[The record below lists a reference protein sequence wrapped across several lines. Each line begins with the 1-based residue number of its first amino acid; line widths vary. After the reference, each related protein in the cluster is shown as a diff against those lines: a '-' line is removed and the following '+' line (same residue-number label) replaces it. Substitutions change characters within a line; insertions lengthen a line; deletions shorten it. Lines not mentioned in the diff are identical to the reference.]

1 MKHLCGNCLMS
12 DSNNKLKA
20 RSHAPPRG
28 GRPALSAAD
37 MAEMR
42 PLDVPVLIVGAG
54 TAGLTAAVTLARHGI
69 DCLLVERRRGPSP
82 LPRAT
87 WVSTRSMELFRSWGL
102 EDRVRAG
109 GVEVEWLRWY
119 CETLASAAAGYPSPT
134 GFPTREQSA
143 VVGPTAPA
151 CVPQDHLEPVLLE
164 HLRSLGAGVELGTE
178 VVRVEERADRVRVL
192 LRDVADGASRAVAAR
207 YVIAADGV
215 RSTVRRSL
223 GIELHGPDR
232 LVDAVS
238 TQFRA
243 PLWELVGDLRYG
255 IYAITQPQAEG
266 LLAPAGRGDRWIYV
280 RMHAPGSP
288 LVERTEDAVAR
299 RIRSAAGVADLE
311 PRVARF
317 GAFTFGAQVAERFRA
332 GNVFLV
338 GDAAHRVTPRGGTG
352 MNTAIHDGYD
362 LGWKLAWVLRGW
374 VGPELLDSYEN
385 ERRPVAEHNAERS
398 AELDYPLASDWP
410 PPAEARGGAGARGAF
425 REAGEELPADLGGRI
440 THAWTTASGERV
452 STLDLLGPGLTLFTG
467 PQPTSWQAA
476 AAAAR
481 ATPPLTVRSL
491 DAITA
496 RAIGIPAA
504 GALLARPD
512 GAPSG
517 LFAPGTDAVPALR
530 AALAGPITAADTR
543 TAA

>member
-1 MKHLCGNCLMS
+1 MS
-12 DSNNKLKA
+12 DSINTMKDP
-20 RSHAPPRG
+20 SHSPPRG
-28 GRPALSAAD
+28 GKPALRAAD
-37 MAEMR
+37 MADMR
-42 PLDVPVLIVGAG
+42 PLEVPVLIVGAG
-54 TAGLTAAVTLARHGI
+54 PAGLTAAIVLARYGI
-69 DCLLVERRRGPSP
+69 ECLLVERRRGPSP

-119 CETLASAAAGYPSPT
+119 CETLASADAGYASPT
-134 GFPTREQSA
+134 GFPTRDQSA
-143 VVGPTAPA
+143 AVSPTAPA
-151 CVPQDHLEPVLLE
+151 CVPQDHLEPVLMD

-178 VVRVEERADRVRVL
+178 VVSVEDRADRVRVV
-192 LRDVADGASRAVAAR
+192 LRDTGVVASRVVDAR
-207 YVIAADGV
+207 YLIAADGV
-215 RSTVRRSL
+215 RGTVRRSL
-223 GIELHGPDR
+223 GIDMHGPDR

-255 IYAITQPQAEG
+255 IYHITHPEAKG

-280 RMHAPGSP
+280 RMHAPGSS
-288 LVERTEDAVAR
+288 LVERTEDVLAR

-311 PRVARF
+311 PRVERF
-317 GAFTFGAQVAERFRA
+317 GAFSFAAQVAERFRA
-332 GNVFLV
+332 GNAFLV

-374 VGPELLDSYEN
+374 AGPGLLDSYET
-385 ERRPVAEHNAERS
+385 ERRPVAEHNAQRS
-398 AELDYPLASDWP
+398 SELDLPLAADSP
-410 PPAEARGGAGARGAF
+410 PRAEAAGGATYLQP
-425 REAGEELPADLGGRI
+425 GEELHADLGGRI
-440 THAWTTASGERV
+440 THAWTTAGGERV

-467 PQPTSWQAA
+467 PTSRDAA

-481 ATPPLTVRSL
+481 ARPPVVVRRL
-491 DAITA
+491 NAITA
-496 RAIGIPAA
+496 RAIGIQAG

-517 LFAPGTDAVPALR
+517 LFAPGTDAQSALR
-530 AALAGPITAADTR
+530 AALAAPLTAASPR
-543 TAA
+543 KAA

>member
-1 MKHLCGNCLMS
+1 MTDSVTTMKS
-12 DSNNKLKA
+12 
-20 RSHAPPRG
+20 RSHAPSK
-28 GRPALSAAD
+28 L
-37 MAEMR
+37 
-42 PLDVPVLIVGAG
+42 PVLIAG
-54 TAGLTAAVTLARHGI
+54 GGPAGLTAAIALARYGI
-69 DCLLVERRRGPSP
+69 GFLLVERRRGPSP

-109 GVEVEWLRWY
+109 GVEVEWLRWHT
-119 CETLASAAAGYPSPT
+119 ETLASANAGYASPT
-134 GFPTREQSA
+134 GFPTRDQSKA
-143 VVGPTAPA
+143 VSPTAPA
-151 CVPQDHLEPVLLE
+151 NVPQDHLEPVLME
-164 HLRSLGAGVELGTE
+164 HLRSLGARVELGTE
-178 VVRVEERADRVRVL
+178 VVSVGDRGDRVRVA
-192 LRDVADGASRAVAAR
+192 LRGTASGTTRVVDAR
-207 YVIAADGV
+207 YLIAADGV
-215 RSTVRRSL
+215 RGTVRRSV

-232 LVDAVS
+232 LIDAVS

-243 PLWELVGDLRYG
+243 PLWELLGDLRYG
-255 IYAITQPQAEG
+255 IYHVTHPQGAG

-288 LVERTEDAVAR
+288 LVERTEDAVAA
-299 RIRSAAGVADLE
+299 RIQSAAGVPDLE
-311 PRVARF
+311 PQIERY

-332 GNVFLV
+332 GNTFLV

-374 VGPELLDSYEN
+374 AGPELLEAYEP

-398 AELDYPLASDWP
+398 AELDLPLAGDSP
-410 PPAEARGGAGARGAF
+410 PRAGAGGGAAARGAF
-425 REAGEELPADLGGRI
+425 HEAGEELPADLGGRL
-440 THAWTTASGERV
+440 THAWTTSGGERV

-467 PQPTSWQAA
+467 P
-476 AAAAR
+476 R
-481 ATPPLTVRSL
+481 ATPPNTAAAGDRATPPVLVRRL

-496 RAIGIPAA
+496 RAIGIPAG

-512 GAPSG
+512 GAPAG
-517 LFAPGTDAVPALR
+517 LFAPGTGAEPALR
-530 AALAGPITAADTR
+530 AAVAGPITAAGTR

>member
-1 MKHLCGNCLMS
+1 MS
-12 DSNNKLKA
+12 DSVDAIKA
-20 RSHAPPRG
+20 RSGAPPRG
-28 GRPALSAAD
+28 DRPAPGAAGV
-37 MAEMR
+37 AAMR
-42 PLDVPVLIVGAG
+42 PSEVPVLIVGAG
-54 TAGLTAAVTLARHGI
+54 TAGLTAAVTLARYGI
-69 DCLLVERRRGPSP
+69 ECLVVERRRGPSP

-102 EDRVRAG
+102 EDRLRAG

-119 CETLASAAAGYPSPT
+119 CETLANAETGYASPT
-134 GFPTREQSA
+134 GFPTRDQSA
-143 VVGPTAPA
+143 AVSPTAPA
-151 CVPQDHLEPVLLE
+151 CVPQDHLEPVLLR
-164 HLRSLGAGVELGTE
+164 HLRSLGADVELGTE
-178 VVRVEERADRVRVL
+178 VVSVEDRADRVRVV
-192 LRDVADGASRAVAAR
+192 LRDTAAGASRVVDAR
-207 YVIAADGV
+207 HLIAADGV

-255 IYAITQPQAEG
+255 IYAITHAKAEG

-288 LVERTEDAVAR
+288 RVERSEDAVAR

-311 PRVARF
+311 PRIERI
-317 GAFTFGAQVAERFRA
+317 GAFTFGAQLAERFRA
-332 GNVFLV
+332 GNIFLV

-352 MNTAIHDGYD
+352 MNRAIHDGYD
-362 LGWKLAWVLRGW
+362 LGWKLAWVVLGW
-374 VGPELLDSYEN
+374 ADPELLDSYDT
-385 ERRPVAEHNAERS
+385 ERRPVAQHNAERS
-398 AELDYPLASDWP
+398 TQIDYPRADDSP
-410 PPAEARGGAGARGAF
+410 SRAGSAGGAGARGAF
-425 REAGEELPADLGGRI
+425 RQAGEELHADLGGRI
-440 THAWTTASGERV
+440 THAWTTARDGRV
-452 STLDLLGPGLTLFTG
+452 STLDLLGLGLTLFTG
-467 PQPTSWQAA
+467 PRPTPRDAA

-481 ATPPLTVRSL
+481 ATPPVAVRRL

-496 RAIGIPAA
+496 RAIGIPAG

-517 LFAPGTDAVPALR
+517 LFAPGTDALPALR
-530 AALAGPITAADTR
+530 TALAGPITATGTR

>member
-1 MKHLCGNCLMS
+1 MS
-12 DSNNKLKA
+12 DSIDTIKA
-20 RSHAPPRG
+20 
-28 GRPALSAAD
+28 
-37 MAEMR
+37 R

-54 TAGLTAAVTLARHGI
+54 TAGLTAAVTLARYGI
-69 DCLLVERRRGPSP
+69 ESLVVERRRRPSP

-119 CETLASAAAGYPSPT
+119 CETLASADAGHASPT
-134 GFPTREQSA
+134 GFPTRDQSA
-143 VVGPTAPA
+143 VVSPTAPA
-151 CVPQDHLEPVLLE
+151 CVPQDHLEPVLME
-164 HLRSLGAGVELGTE
+164 HLLSLGAGALLGTE
-178 VVRVEERADRVRVL
+178 VVRVEDRVDRVRVL
-192 LRDVADGASRAVAAR
+192 LRDGSDRASRAVDAR

-223 GIELHGPDR
+223 GIELDGPDR
-232 LVDAVS
+232 LIDAVS

-243 PLWELVGDLRYG
+243 PLWDLLGDLRYG

-299 RIRSAAGVADLE
+299 RIRRAAGVADLE
-311 PRVARF
+311 PHIERF
-317 GAFTFGAQVAERFRA
+317 GSFTFGAQVADRFRA

-374 VGPELLDSYEN
+374 AGPELLDTYEA
-385 ERRPVAEHNAERS
+385 ERRPVAEHNMERS
-398 AELDYPLASDWP
+398 TELDYPLAGDSRP
-410 PPAEARGGAGARGAF
+410 RAESTGGAGARGAF
-425 REAGEELPADLGGRI
+425 RQAGEELRADLGGRI
-440 THAWTTASGERV
+440 NHVWTASGSDRV

-467 PQPTSWQAA
+467 PRDAA
-476 AAAAR
+476 AAGAR
-481 ATPPLTVRSL
+481 ATPPVVVRSL

-496 RAIGIPAA
+496 RAIGIPAG

-517 LFAPGTDAVPALR
+517 LVAPGD
-530 AALAGPITAADTR
+530 ALAAPQATTALE
-543 TAA
+543 AA

>member
-1 MKHLCGNCLMS
+1 MAYLCGNCLMS
-12 DSNNKLKA
+12 DSVNTMKA
-20 RSHAPPRG
+20 RSHAPSE
-28 GRPALSAAD
+28 L
-37 MAEMR
+37 
-42 PLDVPVLIVGAG
+42 PVLIVGAG
-54 TAGLTAAVTLARHGI
+54 PAGLTAAVALARYGI
-69 DCLLVERRRGPSP
+69 ECLLVERRRGPSP

-102 EDRVRAG
+102 EERVRAG
-109 GVEVEWLRWY
+109 GVEVEWLRWHT
-119 CETLASAAAGYPSPT
+119 ETVASANAGYASPT
-134 GFPTREQSA
+134 GFPTRDQSKA
-143 VVGPTAPA
+143 VSPTAPA
-151 CVPQDHLEPVLLE
+151 NVPQDHLEPVLME

-178 VVRVEERADRVRVL
+178 VVSVEDRGDRVRVV
-192 LRDVADGASRAVAAR
+192 LRDMAAGKSRVVDAR
-207 YVIAADGV
+207 YLIAADGV
-215 RSTVRRSL
+215 RGTVRRSL
-223 GIELHGPDR
+223 GIELQGPDR

-243 PLWELVGDLRYG
+243 PLWELLGDLRYG
-255 IYAITQPQAEG
+255 IYHITQPQGEG

-299 RIRSAAGVADLE
+299 RIRIAAGVADLE
-311 PRVARF
+311 PRVERF

-332 GNVFLV
+332 GNTFLV

-362 LGWKLAWVLRGW
+362 IGWKLAWVLRGW
-374 VGPELLDSYEN
+374 AGPELLDSYET

-398 AELDYPLASDWP
+398 AELDLPLAGDSP
-410 PPAEARGGAGARGAF
+410 PRAEVVAPGSF
-425 REAGEELPADLGGRI
+425 RDTGEELHADLGGRI
-440 THAWTTASGERV
+440 THAWTTARGERV

-467 PQPTSWQAA
+467 PRPTARGVAA
-476 AAAAR
+476 TDAGAA
-481 ATPPLTVRSL
+481 PPVDVRRL

-496 RAIGIPAA
+496 RAIGVPAG

-517 LFAPGTDAVPALR
+517 LFAAGAYAQPELR
-530 AALAGPITAADTR
+530 AALARPITVAGTRNAA
-543 TAA
+543 

>member
-1 MKHLCGNCLMS
+1 MS
-12 DSNNKLKA
+12 DSVDTSGA
-20 RSHAPPRG
+20 R
-28 GRPALSAAD
+28 
-37 MAEMR
+37 E
-42 PLDVPVLIVGAG
+42 VPVLIVGAG
-54 TAGLTAAVTLARHGI
+54 TAGLTAAVALARYGI
-69 DCLLVERRRGPSP
+69 DCRLVERRRGPSP

-109 GVEVEWLRWY
+109 GVEVEWVRWY
-119 CETLASAAAGYPSPT
+119 CETLARADAGHASPT

-143 VVGPTAPA
+143 VVSPTAPA

-164 HLRSLGAGVELGTE
+164 HLRSLGAGVEFGTE
-178 VVRVEERADRVRVL
+178 VVSVEDRADRVRVL
-192 LRDVADGASRAVAAR
+192 LRDVADGASRAVDAR

-215 RSTVRRSL
+215 HSTVRRSL
-223 GIELHGPDR
+223 GIALHGPDR

-243 PLWELVGDLRYG
+243 PLWKLVGDLRYG
-255 IYAITQPQAEG
+255 IYAITQPQGEG

-299 RIRSAAGVADLE
+299 RIRIAAGVADLE
-311 PRVARF
+311 PRIERF

-332 GNVFLV
+332 DNVFLL

-352 MNTAIHDGYD
+352 MNTAIHDGHD
-362 LGWKLAWVLRGW
+362 LGWKLAWVLRAW
-374 VGPELLDSYEN
+374 ADPELLDSYET
-385 ERRPVAEHNAERS
+385 ERRPVAEHNVERS
-398 AELDYPLASDWP
+398 AEIDYPLANDSP
-410 PPAEARGGAGARGAF
+410 PRAEPAGGAAAKRTF
-425 REAGEELPADLGGRI
+425 REAGEELRADLGSRI
-440 THAWTTASGERV
+440 THAWTTGRGERV

-467 PQPTSWQAA
+467 PEASSWEATAA
-476 AAAAR
+476 AVR
-481 ATPPLTVRSL
+481 RRRPLAVRRL

-496 RAIGIPAA
+496 RAMGIHPG

-512 GAPSG
+512 GATAG
-517 LFAPGTDAVPALR
+517 WFAPRTDTLAPQHAGADSPIHATGHR
-530 AALAGPITAADTR
+530 KAA
-543 TAA
+543 